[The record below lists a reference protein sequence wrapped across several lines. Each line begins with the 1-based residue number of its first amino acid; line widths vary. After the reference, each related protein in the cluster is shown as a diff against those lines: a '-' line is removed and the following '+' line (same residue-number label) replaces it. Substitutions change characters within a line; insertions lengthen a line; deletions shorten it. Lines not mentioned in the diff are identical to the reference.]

1 MKVLSGQDIRV
12 MAWWESWPRRPA
24 RCPGRARF
32 WGPSLLLLPPLLLG
46 TVALRAEQR
55 LAAPPARSDAASPA
69 APTVQGAPT
78 GQPGVSASPAAPAPS
93 PPPSAAAPPAAGLDL
108 LESVRLMLANDP
120 NLVVA
125 RSHLLSAL
133 GALSVQTG
141 TFDTVITASAGY
153 TDTRTPVLDALAQ
166 RQTALTG
173 SFGFTQE
180 LRSGTTLS
188 PELNLSSDTA
198 SSSLTGLPGPPA
210 IVNTA
215 TVSFLL
221 RQPLLR
227 GRGTRVADAGERA
240 AQREAEA
247 GALDLRFTTSQRILS
262 VASQY
267 WTTVAARYSLDILRS
282 NEETSRQLLA
292 TTRRLISADITA
304 PAEAVQLEAN
314 LAAAEA
320 SRFAGENA
328 LFKARQDLG
337 REIGL
342 DGARTAALPLPAGPF
357 PELAP
362 GALDVAGAARFV
374 DGALRR
380 RADLLAAR
388 KRQDESE
395 LLLAAASNALL
406 PQLDL
411 VLKPGY
417 SGLMG
422 GGGVAA
428 FFAALAHQI
437 PGVSSSLSLNLS
449 WPVRRDVAYG
459 QLLQARATQQQS
471 AALLDQLRKS
481 VSTDVPTAVDT
492 VARSAQQLERAREAV
507 RLFERAV
514 ANEERKLGAGS
525 STVLDVITQ
534 RDRLL
539 AAAQTEV
546 SAELALALALAQLRF
561 DTGTMLAKSGDLEVV
576 DSRHLT
582 TVPAAEEMS
591 P

>member
-1 MKVLSGQDIRV
+1 
-12 MAWWESWPRRPA
+12 
-24 RCPGRARF
+24 
-32 WGPSLLLLPPLLLG
+32 
-46 TVALRAEQR
+46 
-55 LAAPPARSDAASPA
+55 
-69 APTVQGAPT
+69 
-78 GQPGVSASPAAPAPS
+78 
-93 PPPSAAAPPAAGLDL
+93 
-108 LESVRLMLANDP
+108 
-120 NLVVA
+120 
-125 RSHLLSAL
+125 
-133 GALSVQTG
+133 
-141 TFDTVITASAGY
+141 
-153 TDTRTPVLDALAQ
+153 
-166 RQTALTG
+166 
-173 SFGFTQE
+173 
-180 LRSGTTLS
+180 
-188 PELNLSSDTA
+188 
-198 SSSLTGLPGPPA
+198 
-210 IVNTA
+210 
-215 TVSFLL
+215 
-221 RQPLLR
+221 
-227 GRGTRVADAGERA
+227 
-240 AQREAEA
+240 
-247 GALDLRFTTSQRILS
+247 
-262 VASQY
+262 
-267 WTTVAARYSLDILRS
+267 
-282 NEETSRQLLA
+282 
-292 TTRRLISADITA
+292 
-304 PAEAVQLEAN
+304 
-314 LAAAEA
+314 
-320 SRFAGENA
+320 
-328 LFKARQDLG
+328 
-337 REIGL
+337 
-342 DGARTAALPLPAGPF
+342 
-357 PELAP
+357 
-362 GALDVAGAARFV
+362 V

-395 LLLAAASNALL
+395 LLLAAAGNALL

-561 DTGTMLAKSGDLEVV
+561 DTGTMLAESGDLEVV